1 MSELRQYDDRGEEIS
16 EQEQMQE
23 ALRKDAHRIFA
34 YLERHI
40 APSDV
45 DTVKYLMGID
55 EVSRK
60 QMWAEMAC
68 AGEC

>member
-1 MSELRQYDDRGEEIS
+1 MGRMSELS
-16 EQEQMQE
+16 AEQEQME
-23 ALRKDAHRIFA
+23 DSLRRDAHRIFQ

-55 EVSRK
+55 EVTRK
-60 QMWAEMAC
+60 QMWLEIMNVTAE
-68 AGEC
+68 